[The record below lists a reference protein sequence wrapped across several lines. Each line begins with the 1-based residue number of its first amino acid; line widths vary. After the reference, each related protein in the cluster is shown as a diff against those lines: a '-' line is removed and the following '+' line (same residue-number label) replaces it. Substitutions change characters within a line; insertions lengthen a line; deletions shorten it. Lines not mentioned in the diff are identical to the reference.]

1 LLLSEHT
8 FLPIVDLSIL
18 NYKMKNVYSLLTLIS
33 ATALVAAAPAPFVK
47 PGPVVT
53 EATQG
58 VAIPST
64 NFGRRE
70 AFVED
75 FSKRAVEIRNAV
87 LATRQ
92 NGGNGGGGQG
102 NQGQG
107 KGKGKGKGKGN
118 GNGNG
123 NNNQA
128 QNQIAQQAQQAEA
141 EAAGTYSHVHLST
154 VSIETDPFE

>member
-1 LLLSEHT
+1 
-8 FLPIVDLSIL
+8 
-18 NYKMKNVYSLLTLIS
+18 MKNVYSLLTLLS

-87 LATRQ
+87 LANRQ

-107 KGKGKGKGKGN
+107 KGKGKGKGK